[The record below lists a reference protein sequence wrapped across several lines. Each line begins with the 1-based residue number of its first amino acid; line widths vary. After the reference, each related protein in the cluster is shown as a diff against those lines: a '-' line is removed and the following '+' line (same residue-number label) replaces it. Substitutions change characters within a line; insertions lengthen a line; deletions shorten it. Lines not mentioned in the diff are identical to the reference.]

1 MATETAA
8 VDESPNQVWF
18 DATLAGLAAA
28 VPMGLVMHFG
38 LGVMR
43 FVGAL
48 YGVQT
53 SLGGWVLH
61 VAIAVLFALVFAAL
75 VSVEELAPYARNPVT
90 GAALGVVWAMVLW
103 LIAASIIQP
112 IWSGAVT
119 PTDPPIPNVV
129 LTAGGTHFLYGVIL
143 GSVFGYLR
151 DRS

>member
-48 YGVQT
+48 YGVRT
-53 SLGGWVLH
+53 SLGGWALH
-61 VAIAVLFALVFAAL
+61 VAIAVLFALVFAAV
-75 VSVEELAPYARNPVT
+75 VSAEELAPYARSPVT

-119 PTDPPIPNVV
+119 PQNPAIPTVRPR
-129 LTAGGTHFLYGVIL
+129 TGGTHLIYGLVL